1 MVHWKVNFELEL
13 EDGSIEY
20 YVESIQDILEAMST
34 VGYGTV
40 RGIIDVNS
48 QTVLAADEVLEF
60 NGR

>member
-1 MVHWKVNFELEL
+1 MVHWKVNFELDL

-40 RGIIDVNS
+40 RNIVDVN
-48 QTVLAADEVLEF
+48 A
-60 NGR
+60 